1 MLHARQTVAALRSTG
16 ADVRPDQA
24 FEYDAHPG
32 YPSPSSV
39 AASPGTKV
47 VTGRVSPASD
57 VPLVTGPAAAARADV
72 TVGTHPEHG
81 ITATNNTADPAA
93 SKHLAAA
100 GFYRVPG
107 HPTLFSLTEQQAN
120 GAERAMDTVAR
131 LRAAG
136 LSVAADL
143 PYDPDRSPDTTADQ
157 FRTHLIKV
165 AEPSR
170 SRPRPSADDPF
181 ATRIFPAPDLGPAER
196 PASQAGQDP
205 FATRL
210 HPAPAESGSRMG
222 ALLTNRQNTLAAIEE
237 ILTGLAQQ
245 LRDDP
250 QALDPAQVSA
260 VLESAQTTLGGVRKD
275 LETVSA
281 ASPARSRSAAPAS
294 RPPVE
299 AALGAR
305 AKAARATSL
314 QLGRVG
320 SAQPVE
326 AAAQP
331 VDPRHAYS
339 IHAR

>member
-1 MLHARQTVAALRSTG
+1 MAALRSTG
-16 ADVRPDQA
+16 ADVRPDPA

-32 YPSPSSV
+32 YPSPSS
-39 AASPGTKV
+39 AAAAPGAKI
-47 VTGRVSPASD
+47 VTGRVSPSPD
-57 VPLVTGPAAAARADV
+57 TPLLAGPAAAARADV
-72 TVGTHPEHG
+72 TVGTHHEHG

-93 SKHLAAA
+93 AKHLAAA

-120 GAERAMDTVAR
+120 GPERAMDTVAR

-143 PYDPDRSPDTTADQ
+143 PYDPDRSPDNAADQ

-165 AEPSR
+165 AESSSRQHPSE
-170 SRPRPSADDPF
+170 DDPF
-181 ATRIFPAPDLGPAER
+181 ATRIIPAPHLSPGPGPGKRTE
-196 PASQAGQDP
+196 PEGGQDP

-210 HPAPAESGSRMG
+210 HPAPAEPGSRMG

-250 QALDPAQVSA
+250 QALDPEQVSD
-260 VLESAQTTLGGVRKD
+260 VLESAQTTLGDVRKD
-275 LETVSA
+275 LETISA
-281 ASPARSRSAAPAS
+281 ASPARTRTAAPAS

-299 AALGAR
+299 ANLGAR

-320 SAQPVE
+320 AAQPVE

>member
-1 MLHARQTVAALRSTG
+1 MAALRSTG
-16 ADVRPDQA
+16 ADVRPDRA

-32 YPSPSSV
+32 YPSPSS
-39 AASPGTKV
+39 AAAAPGTKI
-47 VTGRVSPASD
+47 VTGRVSPAPD
-57 VPLVTGPAAAARADV
+57 APLVTGPAASARADV
-72 TVGTHPEHG
+72 TVGTHHEHG

-93 SKHLAAA
+93 AKHLAAA

-120 GAERAMDTVAR
+120 GPERAMDTVAR

-143 PYDPDRSPDTTADQ
+143 PYDPDRSPDNTADQ
-157 FRTHLIKV
+157 FHTHLVKV
-165 AEPSR
+165 TAPPAP
-170 SRPRPSADDPF
+170 SRPRPAGDDPF
-181 ATRIFPAPDLGPAER
+181 ATRIIPAPDLGPGKR
-196 PASQAGQDP
+196 PEPESGGDP
-205 FATRL
+205 FATRV

-222 ALLTNRQNTLAAIEE
+222 ALLNNRQNTLAAIEE

-250 QALDPAQVSA
+250 QALDPEQVSA

-275 LETVSA
+275 LETISA
-281 ASPARSRSAAPAS
+281 ASPARTRAAAPAA
-294 RPPVE
+294 RPPVG
-299 AALGAR
+299 ATLGAR

-320 SAQPVE
+320 AAQPVE

>member
-1 MLHARQTVAALRSTG
+1 MAALRSTG

-32 YPSPSSV
+32 YPSPSSAA
-39 AASPGTKV
+39 AASGAKI
-47 VTGRVSPASD
+47 VTGPVSPAPD
-57 VPLVTGPAAAARADV
+57 APLVTGPAASARADV

-93 SKHLAAA
+93 AKPLAAA

-107 HPTLFSLTEQQAN
+107 HPTLLSLTKQQAN
-120 GAERAMDTVAR
+120 GPERAMDTVAR

-143 PYDPDRSPDTTADQ
+143 PYDPDRSPDTAADQ

-165 AEPSR
+165 TAPSR
-170 SRPRPSADDPF
+170 SRPLPAEDDPF
-181 ATRIFPAPDLGPAER
+181 ATRIIPAPDLSPAGRTE
-196 PASQAGQDP
+196 PGTGQDP

-210 HPAPAESGSRMG
+210 HPAPAASGSRMG
-222 ALLTNRQNTLAAIEE
+222 ALLNNRQNTLATIEE

-250 QALDPAQVSA
+250 QALDPEQVSA

-275 LETVSA
+275 LETISA
-281 ASPARSRSAAPAS
+281 ASPARTRTAAPAS
-294 RPPVE
+294 QPPVE
-299 AALGAR
+299 ANLGAR

-320 SAQPVE
+320 AAQPVA